1 MIGDYF
7 VVKANTR
14 DEAVEISKGC
24 PDLMYGTNAEV
35 RDVMNIDNDA
45 ASAKFLYSK
54 NGKMIE
60 LSSAYADLLNITRIV
75 I

>member
-1 MIGDYF
+1 
-7 VVKANTR
+7 
-14 DEAVEISKGC
+14 
-24 PDLMYGTNAEV
+24 MYGTNAEV